1 MPSQHDIEKSD
12 AFMSVSDQY
21 LRLATAATRSIRDSG
36 NQCISTPGE
45 LTHNEQTYYC
55 DQNIGTAVIFNL
67 FHGIELLLKALLLRA
82 GYSKGG
88 HKISELL
95 SECQRLYPRCPI
107 SSTVHRYFPD
117 MTSNSSLAN
126 FFRSQD
132 LHPDTWYEALKYPKT
147 KNGKEISHLAVN
159 FSFYEDK
166 ELWDNLEIAFPE
178 FRKMAVSAFKS
189 KA

>member
-1 MPSQHDIEKSD
+1 
-12 AFMSVSDQY
+12 
-21 LRLATAATRSIRDSG
+21 
-36 NQCISTPGE
+36 
-45 LTHNEQTYYC
+45 
-55 DQNIGTAVIFNL
+55 
-67 FHGIELLLKALLLRA
+67 
-82 GYSKGG
+82 
-88 HKISELL
+88 
-95 SECQRLYPRCPI
+95 
-107 SSTVHRYFPD
+107 

-178 FRKMAVSAFKS
+178 FRKLAVSAIKS